1 METAR
6 LADRGTVKSAL
17 ERLEGAAD
25 GLASL
30 SLDALSHT
38 DLLAVADRLEALT
51 RRKAVVEHR
60 LVGRLAAEC
69 APAELGAKSMAE
81 VLARRLRISRAEAR
95 RRIADAQVLGPRTA
109 MGGEKLDPLLPH
121 TAAGV
126 AAGVIGVEHVR
137 IIRTFF
143 DHLPCTVDAGTR
155 AAAEADLAEIAA
167 GFTPDQLTKAADRL
181 MTLLDQD
188 GNFSDGDRARKRGIA
203 IGKQGYDGMSTIGG
217 LLDPELRATLE
228 AVLAKLAA
236 PGMCNPD
243 SAAPQ
248 VDGSPSEE
256 EIRTDLRSPAQRNH
270 DGMKAGLRALL
281 ASGELGQHNGL
292 PATIIVST
300 TSTGRRPA
308 PSSGGDPEG
317 PDAVIAVQCGGR
329 HQVVRSER
337 FGHRNALRQGV
348 LGDPIGDP
356 AMGQEPR
363 CNHDSTRTRGAQ
375 PQGRLG
381 QRATGTGGKRDTA
394 PCPTGFGPQSR
405 CDRGGSGVGA
415 VIRRAHCRNDHS
427 DIAIVARHTGLGQT
441 LPQHTQQGRVGIEN
455 IGAAG
460 LDSRC
465 RDDPRDIHPGVI
477 GVGQQQRCDHRRS
490 AGRCQHVGQAGRGAL
505 EERHPHVELRS
516 QPADASGH
524 GVCHRGGPRVDAAVR
539 GEDQRGVAHACSPHS
554 VLVRPCQRPLRG
566 SVPGSGLAVHGAQ
579 PIDG

>member
-17 ERLEGAAD
+17 ERLEGAVD

-69 APAELGAKSMAE
+69 APAELGAKSIAE

-109 MGGEKLDPLLPH
+109 MGGEKLAPLLPH

-143 DHLPCTVDAGTR
+143 DHLPSTVDAGTR

-188 GNFSDGDRARKRGIA
+188 GTFSDGDRARKRGIA

-243 SAAPQ
+243 SAAAQ

-256 EIRTDLRSPAQRNH
+256 EIRADLRSPAQRNH
-270 DGMKAGLRALL
+270 DGLKAGLRALL

-300 TSTGRRPA
+300 TLAELESARGHAITG
-308 PSSGGDPEG
+308 GGSVVPMRD
-317 PDAVIAVQCGGR
+317 VIRLGSHAF
-329 HQVVRSER
+329 HYLVVFDTHSQIP
-337 FGHRNALRQGV
+337 LY
-348 LGDPIGDP
+348 LG
-356 AMGQEPR
+356 
-363 CNHDSTRTRGAQ
+363 RTRRTASA
-375 PQGRLG
+375 G
-381 QRATGTGGKRDTA
+381 QRIVLYSTERGCSCPGCTTPGYWSEVHHVTEWAEGGPTDIDQLTFACPGDHKLIGPGGWTTRKRPDGTTEWIPPPELDT
-394 PCPTGFGPQSR
+394 
-405 CDRGGSGVGA
+405 
-415 VIRRAHCRNDHS
+415 
-427 DIAIVARHTGLGQT
+427 
-441 LPQHTQQGRVGIEN
+441 
-455 IGAAG
+455 
-460 LDSRC
+460 
-465 RDDPRDIHPGVI
+465 
-477 GVGQQQRCDHRRS
+477 
-490 AGRCQHVGQAGRGAL
+490 
-505 EERHPHVELRS
+505 
-516 QPADASGH
+516 
-524 GVCHRGGPRVDAAVR
+524 GGPRTNNYHHPERFLTDREGAK
-539 GEDQRGVAHACSPHS
+539 GDD
-554 VLVRPCQRPLRG
+554 
-566 SVPGSGLAVHGAQ
+566 PGG
-579 PIDG
+579 